1 MNYLI
6 KRHVK
11 ENINERFLIGVV
23 NFFVAPF
30 FLIILK

>member
-6 KRHVK
+6 KRYVK
-11 ENINERFLIGVV
+11 ENINERFLIGIV

>member
-1 MNYLI
+1 MNFLI
-6 KRHVK
+6 KNYVK
-11 ENINERFLIGVV
+11 ENINERFLIGVI